1 MKIGITGASGFLG
14 SYLLKYLS
22 LKKQYKIYAL
32 TRTVSPQKLDMCE
45 GIIWSKGDLVSPQD
59 CLDFVK
65 DLDVI
70 VHLAHTNTP
79 LTSNRDITSDAL
91 LNLTATL
98 NLLQA
103 IISHKSQPHLIY
115 ASSGGAVYQQSH
127 SKIPFKE
134 SDPCEPL
141 SSYGILK
148 CTMEQYLR
156 MSVLQGD
163 LTATSLRIGNPYGV
177 LLPLERMQGLIGV
190 ALNQILHQQP
200 VKIFGDPNNVRD
212 YIHLED
218 MCRIFELAI
227 HHPSGFDVYNVGS
240 GVGYSVNQILD
251 LLEQITNY
259 QVIRSIQP
267 STQMS
272 SYLPSWIVLD
282 ITKAKQELGWQPT
295 ITFEQGLKTLCEK
308 IL

>member
-22 LKKQYKIYAL
+22 RKIQYQIYAL
-32 TRTVSPQKLDMCE
+32 TRTVSPQKLDACE
-45 GIIWSKGDLVSPQD
+45 GVIWSKGDLVSPQD
-59 CLDFVK
+59 CLDFL
-65 DLDVI
+65 DGLDVVI
-70 VHLAHTNTP
+70 HLAHTNTP
-79 LTSNRDITSDAL
+79 LTSNRDIASDAL

-103 IISHKSQPHLIY
+103 IINSNSKPHLIY
-115 ASSGGAVYQQSH
+115 ASSGGAVYQQSQA
-127 SKIPFKE
+127 KVPFKE

-148 CTMEQYLR
+148 CTIEQYLR
-156 MSVLQGD
+156 MGVLQGH

-190 ALNQILHQQP
+190 ALNQIVHQQP

-218 MCRIFELAI
+218 MCSIFDLAI
-227 HHPSGFDVYNVGS
+227 NHPSGFEVYNVGS
-240 GVGYSVNQILD
+240 GIGYSVNQILD

-259 QVIRSIQP
+259 KVIRSIQP

-282 ITKAKQELGWQPT
+282 IAKAKKELGWQPK
-295 ITFEQGLKTLCEK
+295 ISFEQGLKTLCEK